1 MSRIK
6 CVVSTSFVLCTFF
19 SGAAVAEDFI
29 WPVPSC
35 GTITSNYGP
44 RGSSGYIHSGLD
56 ISCGRNVPIVAS
68 AKGKI
73 TGRTTSTGQCT
84 YSPSAGTC
92 PGCDNANGNSIT
104 LTHESGMRS
113 SYLHMLRFS
122 GNSSVGAQVACGQEI
137 GIMGTTG
144 CSTGTH
150 LHFMIYKGSTYG
162 THTNPAN
169 YTWYGKNT
177 CPSTCVPTTEVCDG
191 VDNDCDGEVD
201 EGGVCEPNYEPKF
214 QSMNYD
220 PQNTDVNGDG
230 RADICAR
237 GYSGVYCAL
246 SKGDDYKTHQLMI
259 DLSNPQGWGDV
270 SNYATIRFADINGD
284 GKADL
289 CARADVGVMCWLS
302 EGDKFGSSTGTIPM
316 ADTDGY
322 NDEKYYSTIRFGDI
336 NGDGKD
342 DFCARFKDGFKCY
355 PSTGTGWGE
364 PIALGDMTDSS
375 GWGKPEYF
383 STIRL
388 ADVNGDGKVDVC
400 ARGSAGFRCW
410 ISKGTSF
417 EPDFLGMAWSDVNGW
432 NGKQYYATI
441 RMPDINGDG
450 KADVCARDR
459 EGVVCHLSNGKEFG
473 PGFRGPSLTDASGW
487 ADYDNY
493 STFAYGDISGD
504 GKDDLCVRANAHLV
518 CYLSNGE
525 GFGTS
530 YTIDAFSDGNGWNKP
545 DQFRTIR
552 LGDINGDKK
561 MEVCGRFSS
570 GVKCFAFTGSGF
582 NEIEGPEWG
591 NSGGWADPQY
601 YSTLRIGGPLVK
613 SCSRQVEICDGIDNN
628 CNAQVDEGNVCCVP
642 SEEICDG
649 IDNDCDGLVD
659 EDDVCKTECVPSEEI
674 CDGID
679 NDCDGQVDEDGV
691 CDDKPEPKP
700 EECTPSPEICDGID
714 NDCDGK
720 IDEDGVCDDKPE
732 PKPEECVPSEEICD
746 GIDND
751 CDGMVDEG
759 GVCDD
764 KPEECI
770 PSPEICDGIDNDCDG
785 MVDDGGVCDEFI
797 GCDPRDPLCNK
808 QIPEISNQVYE
819 ESCSAAPNRR
829 ATGPWAWIL
838 GLGVLAAAQ
847 WQRRRRRD

>member
-1 MSRIK
+1 
-6 CVVSTSFVLCTFF
+6 
-19 SGAAVAEDFI
+19 
-29 WPVPSC
+29 
-35 GTITSNYGP
+35 
-44 RGSSGYIHSGLD
+44 
-56 ISCGRNVPIVAS
+56 
-68 AKGKI
+68 
-73 TGRTTSTGQCT
+73 
-84 YSPSAGTC
+84 
-92 PGCDNANGNSIT
+92 
-104 LTHESGMRS
+104 
-113 SYLHMLRFS
+113 
-122 GNSSVGAQVACGQEI
+122 
-137 GIMGTTG
+137 
-144 CSTGTH
+144 
-150 LHFMIYKGSTYG
+150 
-162 THTNPAN
+162 
-169 YTWYGKNT
+169 
-177 CPSTCVPTTEVCDG
+177 
-191 VDNDCDGEVD
+191 
-201 EGGVCEPNYEPKF
+201 
-214 QSMNYD
+214 
-220 PQNTDVNGDG
+220 
-230 RADICAR
+230 
-237 GYSGVYCAL
+237 
-246 SKGDDYKTHQLMI
+246 MI

-336 NGDGKD
+336 KGDGKD

-459 EGVVCHLSNGKEFG
+459 EGVVCHLSKGKEFG
-473 PGFRGPSLTDASGW
+473 PGFRGPGLTDASGW

-613 SCSRQVEICDGIDNN
+613 SCSRQVEICDGIDN
-628 CNAQVDEGNVCCVP
+628 
-642 SEEICDG
+642 
-649 IDNDCDGLVD
+649 
-659 EDDVCKTECVPSEEI
+659 
-674 CDGID
+674 
-679 NDCDGQVDEDGV
+679 
-691 CDDKPEPKP
+691 
-700 EECTPSPEICDGID
+700 
-714 NDCDGK
+714 DCDGK

-732 PKPEECVPSEEICD
+732 PKPEECIPSPEICD

-764 KPEECI
+764 NPEECI
-770 PSPEICDGIDNDCDG
+770 PSPEVCDGIDNDCNG
-785 MVDDGGVCDEFI
+785 LVDDGGVCDEFI